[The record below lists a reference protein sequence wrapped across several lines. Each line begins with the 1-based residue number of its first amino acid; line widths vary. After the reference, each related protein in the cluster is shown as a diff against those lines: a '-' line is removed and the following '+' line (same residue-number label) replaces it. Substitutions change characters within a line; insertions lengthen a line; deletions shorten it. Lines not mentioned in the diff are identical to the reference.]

1 MKQKGFKRR
10 GFTLLEMIVVIGI
23 IGILSAVFVPA
34 LSGYLTRSRLNTANA
49 DAKVIFNSMQT
60 ICQELEFSE
69 RSSDMTTF
77 YGPKIPDSEVT
88 SLASMVGGAELI
100 PENSSIVIYV
110 VNGHVKIVKSNMAY
124 HVDHGTS
131 HDWVTARVKS
141 TGEKEVINGPGS
153 THRWY
158 IFDALDNPATTTQP
172 MQRMAR
178 LFADNDECAY
188 IIRIDAYQVR
198 GVICATTEDSVYLG
212 GFPKKS
218 EDRGGFKP
226 KTSNGSAPFNT
237 NDEWTLREMIKDND
251 FDFEDAL
258 HQYVSNL

>member
-77 YGPKIPDSEVT
+77 YGPKIPDAEVT
-88 SLASMVGGAELI
+88 SLASMVGGAELDPDGSQI
-100 PENSSIVIYV
+100 SIYV
-110 VNGHVKIVKSNMAY
+110 VNGHVLIAKSDMRY
-124 HVDHGTS
+124 DLDHGSGTDYCTIS
-131 HDWVTARVKS
+131 ATDGTRK
-141 TGEKEVINGPGS
+141 VIHGPGA
-153 THRWY
+153 THKWQL
-158 IFDALDNPATTTQP
+158 FDELDNPATTTQP
-172 MQRMAR
+172 MQRMSR
-178 LFADNDECAY
+178 LFADNQECSY
-188 IIRIDAYQVR
+188 IVQINGYQVR

-237 NDEWTLREMIKDND
+237 NQEWTLREIIKDND
-251 FDFEDAL
+251 FDFDDAL
-258 HQYVSNL
+258 HQYVSDL